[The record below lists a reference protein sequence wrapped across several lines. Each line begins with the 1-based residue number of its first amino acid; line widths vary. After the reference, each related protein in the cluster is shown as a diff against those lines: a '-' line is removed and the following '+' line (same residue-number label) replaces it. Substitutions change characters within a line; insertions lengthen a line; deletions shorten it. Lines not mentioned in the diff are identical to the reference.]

1 MITLGSSTL
10 PLDGAPRVVLIG
22 RVKNA
27 LWNVVRSIRNRR
39 EIERLGAMSDA
50 ELADIG
56 LRRTDLHVALRS
68 PFGIDP
74 TASLRPMAAARDV
87 LCGED
92 AARRVC

>member
-1 MITLGSSTL
+1 MTTFGPSTL
-10 PLDGAPRVVLIG
+10 PLDGVARVVLIG

-27 LWNVVRSIRNRR
+27 FWNLVRSIRNRR

-74 TASLRPMAAARDV
+74 TASLRPMAAARDT